1 MFGYTTSH
9 LPGCQTGKPLSISAL
24 EYYHHMGNGE
34 INGHCMGHVKLRSQA
49 VEETAELQGAACVDQ
64 TGLPR
69 LARVV
74 PWQRKVPQVPVKVC
88 P

>member
-1 MFGYTTSH
+1 
-9 LPGCQTGKPLSISAL
+9 
-24 EYYHHMGNGE
+24 
-34 INGHCMGHVKLRSQA
+34 MGHVKLRSQA
-49 VEETAELQGAACVDQ
+49 VEETAELQGTACVDQ